1 MTRARKTTEAAHTAP
16 TTAAN
21 TVKLCVRLLDAV
33 NLPLRDRV
41 RFQGELAGYI
51 CEAIASVDLASVP
64 LVVIRDAKAKD
75 TTIRVTD
82 TIFKRLRAAS
92 DARGASINVL
102 VNTAVA
108 HWLERTQR
116 RTVRYRTTR

>member
-1 MTRARKTTEAAHTAP
+1 
-16 TTAAN
+16 
-21 TVKLCVRLLDAV
+21 VKLCVRLLDAV

-51 CEAIASVDLASVP
+51 CEAIESVDLASVP

-108 HWLERTQR
+108 HWLESTQR
-116 RTVRYRTTR
+116 RTVRYRQTR